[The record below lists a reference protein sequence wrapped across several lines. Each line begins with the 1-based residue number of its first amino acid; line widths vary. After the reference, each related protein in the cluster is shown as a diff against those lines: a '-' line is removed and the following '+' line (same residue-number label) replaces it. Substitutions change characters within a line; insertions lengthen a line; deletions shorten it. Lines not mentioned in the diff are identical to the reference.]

1 MNSSRIRPATGYA
14 GLTESFS
21 LHHMTPLRKLS
32 EGILNPASLATMLR
46 KQFGKDSPVMS
57 PSKSTQPNILR
68 HIVIEAVTPTVD
80 CARYPAKRIAGES
93 CVVEAD
99 IFGDGPAALAAVIK
113 WRRARD
119 ASLVAAPMALSD
131 SDRWR
136 DEFRLAEYTR
146 YVFAIEAWTRAFT
159 SWREYF
165 TKKATAG
172 LDAASDLAEG
182 IALLENIRQRACA
195 DDRKVIADDLARLRT
210 LKIPRLAVTIVSA
223 PQLAAA

>member
-1 MNSSRIRPATGYA
+1 MPA
-14 GLTESFS
+14 
-21 LHHMTPLRKLS
+21 LRKLS
-32 EGILNPASLATMLR
+32 EGVLNPARLASMVWR
-46 KQFGKDSPVMS
+46 QFGRDSQVMI
-57 PSKSTQPNILR
+57 PPKSTQPKRLG

-113 WRRARD
+113 WRRAQD
-119 ASLVAAPMALSD
+119 ASFLEAPMALIEN
-131 SDRWR
+131 DRWR
-136 DEFRLAEYTR
+136 GEFPLAENTR

-165 TKKATAG
+165 VKKATAG

-195 DDRKVIADDLARLRT
+195 DDRT
-210 LKIPRLAVTIVSA
+210 LIVDYI
-223 PQLAAA
+223 